1 MLLFKAELA
10 ARTLACPKL
19 RTAALCMLCDAPS
32 AAWPLTR
39 SPRLAAS
46 RRLIISYSRSSC
58 RRSKGTLHTP
68 CLAPRTAAGGYC
80 PRVNRVSEAAQR
92 RRQLEAEGN
101 KADQRSCCYP
111 RPSQSCPSAE
121 TRVFAACLLCCVFAV
136 CLLWVCRAHS
146 SSGCWALPVR
156 GAWGLPQQLGPAL
169 SGANW
174 ELHRPSAHG
183 KGRHYHHPAGDV
195 PRKRELRNA
204 KQNEPAETGSLQN
217 TFTQFCGLS

>member
-1 MLLFKAELA
+1 M
-10 ARTLACPKL
+10 
-19 RTAALCMLCDAPS
+19 DAPS

-46 RRLIISYSRSSC
+46 RRLIISHSSSSC
-58 RRSKGTLHTP
+58 RRSKSTLHTP

-121 TRVFAACLLCCVFAV
+121 TRVFAVLCACCAVRLLCA
-136 CLLWVCRAHS
+136 CRVLAMS
-146 SSGCWALPVR
+146 WLCSQLP
-156 GAWGLPQQLGPAL
+156 GMLGTACAWGLGAAPAAGPWLSAVQTGNSIAPVLRGREGTIIILLGTCPEKENSEMPKGMSQLKQEASRTPL
-169 SGANW
+169 
-174 ELHRPSAHG
+174 PSFVVFL
-183 KGRHYHHPAGDV
+183 K
-195 PRKRELRNA
+195 
-204 KQNEPAETGSLQN
+204 
-217 TFTQFCGLS
+217 